1 MEVGSAYN
9 IQPDSLTQMYVNLTG
24 LERYENSQGEGG
36 TDRESDLALYTRID
50 EARKRPDTSGNGW
63 DYRSWAL
70 EVPGV
75 GEAKVVELPQG
86 PGTVGVTVIDSNY
99 QTAAE
104 EILEAVRANIQ
115 AKRPVGPTVT
125 VDTAG
130 EVEITVSAGVTV
142 SGTTPGAVQ
151 AELESRLKD
160 YLAQL
165 VRGKYQKI
173 YYGPEEDG
181 PYSLIYNRV
190 LALLLSIEGVENFSA
205 LTVNGTTADVMLQ
218 ADQVPVLKEVS
229 VT

>member
-1 MEVGSAYN
+1 M
-9 IQPDSLTQMYVNLTG
+9 
-24 LERYENSQGEGG
+24 
-36 TDRESDLALYTRID
+36 
-50 EARKRPDTSGNGW
+50 
-63 DYRSWAL
+63 
-70 EVPGV
+70 

-115 AKRPVGPTVT
+115 AKQPVGPAVT

-130 EVEITVSAGVTV
+130 EVEITGLRRGDGVRDPP
-142 SGTTPGAVQ
+142 PGAVQ

>member
-1 MEVGSAYN
+1 M
-9 IQPDSLTQMYVNLTG
+9 
-24 LERYENSQGEGG
+24 
-36 TDRESDLALYTRID
+36 
-50 EARKRPDTSGNGW
+50 
-63 DYRSWAL
+63 
-70 EVPGV
+70 
-75 GEAKVVELPQG
+75 
-86 PGTVGVTVIDSNY
+86 
-99 QTAAE
+99 
-104 EILEAVRANIQ
+104 
-115 AKRPVGPTVT
+115 
-125 VDTAG
+125 
-130 EVEITVSAGVTV
+130 TV

>member
-1 MEVGSAYN
+1 M
-9 IQPDSLTQMYVNLTG
+9 
-24 LERYENSQGEGG
+24 
-36 TDRESDLALYTRID
+36 
-50 EARKRPDTSGNGW
+50 
-63 DYRSWAL
+63 
-70 EVPGV
+70 
-75 GEAKVVELPQG
+75 
-86 PGTVGVTVIDSNY
+86 
-99 QTAAE
+99 
-104 EILEAVRANIQ
+104 RANIQ
-115 AKRPVGPTVT
+115 AKRPVGPAVT

-190 LALLLSIEGVENFSA
+190 LALLLSIEGVENFA
-205 LTVNGTTADVMLQ
+205 VLTVNGTTADVMLQ